1 MTLPDAAL
9 ITALAAVIQAVAAV
23 ISALRRRR

>member
-9 ITALAAVIQAVAAV
+9 ITAVAAV
-23 ISALRRRR
+23 VQAIATLISALRKPR